1 MANASPVNETALAEI
16 LAHAQVVAGDPT
28 RFKAYAGKPDK
39 FVRDI
44 LGIELWSKQ
53 VDVLRAARDHRRVV
67 VRSGHGVGK
76 TYVVACLALYW
87 LYAEQGLVVTT
98 APTKQNVEDVL
109 WRTIHEILAKAPVSL
124 PGERS
129 KTELKLS
136 PIWYATGITTESTE
150 SFTGRHHPRLLVLV
164 DEAPGVDENIHLA
177 VSTLT
182 TGADNRL
189 VLIGNPTTTSGT
201 FYEAFRHTSTWK
213 PIVISCFDH
222 PNVKSGIEG
231 IKGAVTREWINEK
244 RELWGE
250 HHPFWYSRVLGEF
263 PKISTRGVVPLGW
276 VERAQ
281 NAEKWAAALASA
293 EGDRYPRIGG
303 LDVARYGDNRT
314 VLIVR
319 RGDAVESIHQWQHT
333 TLTETAGKVKLLM
346 KELDLKAVVID
357 AAGIG
362 AGVYDILADQH
373 LTVYAFNSGHR
384 AFSPG
389 SFSNRRSEL
398 WWHIRER
405 FERERLWLSTSDIQV
420 GSLVKD
426 LTAPEYR
433 VAATGRL
440 QVETKEDLLK
450 RNVPSPDYADA
461 LVMCFALDEDPEAE
475 LVAPRAS
482 EGRDV
487 LGDALVKP
495 IPEHD
500 DAPFEQL
507 PVGF

>member
-1 MANASPVNETALAEI
+1 MTSFNEAALSEV
-16 LAHAQVVAGDPT
+16 LAKAQIVAGDPT
-28 RFKAYAGKPDK
+28 RFKGYAGKPDK
-39 FVRDI
+39 FVHDI
-44 LGIELWSKQ
+44 LGVDLWSKQ
-53 VDVLRAARDHRRVV
+53 IDVLRYARDHRRVV

-76 TYVVACLALYW
+76 TFVVACLILYW

-98 APTKQNVEDVL
+98 APTKQHVEDVL
-109 WRTIHEILAKAPVSL
+109 WRTLWEIVERAPVKL

-136 PIWYATGITTESTE
+136 PTWYATGITTDTAE
-150 SFTGRHHPRLLVLV
+150 SFTGRHHARLLVV
-164 DEAPGVDENIHLA
+164 IDEAPGVEEHIHLA

-182 TGADNRL
+182 TGAENRL

-201 FYEAFRHTSTWK
+201 FYEAFRHAATWK
-213 PIVISCFDH
+213 PISISCFDH
-222 PNVKSGIEG
+222 PNVKSGKEG
-231 IKGAVTREWINEK
+231 IKGAVTKEWIEEK

-281 NAEKWAAALASA
+281 NAERWQDALDTAKD
-293 EGDRYPRIGG
+293 ERYPRVAG

-319 RGDAVESIHQWQHT
+319 QGDAVVEIRSWTHT
-333 TLTETAGKVKLLM
+333 TLTETSGKVKLLM
-346 KELDLKAVVID
+346 KELDIKSVVID
-357 AAGIG
+357 ASGIG
-362 AGVYDILADQH
+362 SGVYDILAEQG
-373 LTVYAFNSGHR
+373 LNVYAFNSGHR
-384 AFSPG
+384 AFTPG

-398 WWHIRER
+398 WWHIRQRLEK
-405 FERERLWLSTSDIQV
+405 ERLWFPSNDAKQV
-420 GSLVKD
+420 GLLCSD
-426 LTAPEYR
+426 LTAPEYQ
-433 VAATGRL
+433 VLSTGRL
-440 QVETKEDLLK
+440 QVETKENLLD

-475 LVAPRAS
+475 LVAPKPS

-487 LGDALVKP
+487 LGDILVMP
-495 IPEHD
+495 NPLD
-500 DAPFEQL
+500 DAAPFEQL
-507 PVGF
+507 PMGW